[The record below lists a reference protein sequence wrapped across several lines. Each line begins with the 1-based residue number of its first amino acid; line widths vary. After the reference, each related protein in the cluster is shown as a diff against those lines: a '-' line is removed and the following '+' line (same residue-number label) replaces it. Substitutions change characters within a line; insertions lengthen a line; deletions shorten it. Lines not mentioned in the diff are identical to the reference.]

1 METNITPVD
10 IGQALKEFLKNN
22 EGKISY
28 KLPNA
33 PGEVIEFR
41 PNIIEGVFKEG
52 DFDEGFNYSISCAPC
67 TLSIK
72 RPGNCR
78 FQSENDFKFDC
89 TIRLLE
95 KPRKTDETGKKE
107 IVCGSLKDNTIYI
120 KTL

>member
-28 KLPNA
+28 KLLNA

-67 TLSIK
+67 TLSI
-72 RPGNCR
+72 
-78 FQSENDFKFDC
+78 QESENYRTPNDLRFDC
-89 TIRLLE
+89 TLRLSC
-95 KPRKTDETGKKE
+95 KTDGAGKME
-107 IVCGSLKDNTIYI
+107 IVCEEIKDNTIYI
-120 KTL
+120 KKLY